1 VSAAVWA
8 LAAVLPLA
16 APPKLLI
23 NAQLNTV
30 SAAGGLER
38 AFRPLLAQNGWIGYA
53 VPLVR
58 GFNLGCDYVSPGG
71 STAPGV
77 IHLEPPDHA
86 VILFRAEAG
95 SVTRIRVLSPDCEI
109 DAGGVAVHWL
119 DDVRPAE
126 STMLLETFAAA
137 PAGAAK
143 ARRDPVRRSAIY
155 AISVTEDPAATD
167 FLIGLAR
174 KDSDANVRRESV
186 SALAR
191 SKDPRAV
198 AFLEEVLRH

>member
-1 VSAAVWA
+1 MSAAVWA

-16 APPKLLI
+16 APPKLLV
-23 NAQLNTV
+23 NAQLETV

-38 AFRPLLAQNGWIGYA
+38 IFRPLLAQPGWIGYS

-71 STAPGV
+71 RTAPGV
-77 IHLEPPDHA
+77 IHLEPPDRA
-86 VILFRAEAG
+86 VILFRAEGGA
-95 SVTRIRVLSPDCEI
+95 VTRIRVLSPDCEI
-109 DAGGVAVHWL
+109 DAGGAAMHWL
-119 DDVRPAE
+119 DDVRPAD
-126 STMLLETFAAA
+126 STTLLETFAA
-137 PAGAAK
+137 GDAAK
-143 ARRDPVRRSAIY
+143 GRRQPLRQSAIY
-155 AISVTEDPAATD
+155 AISATEDPAAID

-174 KDSDANVRRESV
+174 KDPDASVRRESV

-198 AFLEEVLRH
+198 NFLADVLQH